1 MGCKKAIKR
10 VPLSHDLTPFQI
22 LGQKFVKF
30 FVGILVQTMTPKG
43 HFEINWPLG
52 GMRTLEV
59 DDLTIFVVVIVI
71 GESLKLL
78 LRLVRIGLLLEDF
91 NLESSAGRLAAFLK
105 HVIQLFLMPSVMAEN
120 TMFLPSKVW
129 IEKPKLRGRSVF
141 STCCTSDKS
150 MIPSRNPLLS
160 AFGSR

>member
-1 MGCKKAIKR
+1 
-10 VPLSHDLTPFQI
+10 
-22 LGQKFVKF
+22 
-30 FVGILVQTMTPKG
+30 
-43 HFEINWPLG
+43 
-52 GMRTLEV
+52 MRTLEV

-120 TMFLPSKVW
+120 TMFLPSKV
-129 IEKPKLRGRSVF
+129 
-141 STCCTSDKS
+141 
-150 MIPSRNPLLS
+150 
-160 AFGSR
+160 